1 MTLGEAAI
9 LGVVQGLSEFL
20 PISSS
25 AHLVLFEEW
34 LGIGSAD
41 LVFEIGVHAGTL
53 LSILIYFRKYLW
65 EYTTALFGRGQSQA
79 EISTARRELLLI
91 VIGSIP
97 AGIIG
102 VLFKDELEAMFN
114 DPVATA
120 IQLVIT
126 GVILLSTLLRRPGV
140 KDVTI
145 PSSWWIGVAQAV
157 AIIPG
162 ISRSGS
168 TIATGLWAGIRP
180 ARVAEFSFILSIPA
194 VAGAILLTLPEAWG
208 SGRLGMPHLL
218 GAIVAAVSGYAALKL
233 VFTLLRGGRFAFFGV
248 YCIIVGALAAILLR

>member
-9 LGVVQGLSEFL
+9 LGLVQGLSEFL

-25 AHLVLFEEW
+25 AHLVLFEQW

-41 LVFEIGVHAGTL
+41 LVFEIAVHAGTL
-53 LSILIYFRKYLW
+53 LSILVYFRKHLW
-65 EYTTALFGRGQSQA
+65 EYTTALFGHGETQA

-97 AGIIG
+97 AAIIG

-114 DPVATA
+114 DPVSTA

-126 GVILLSTLLRRPGV
+126 GVILLSTLLRKPGV

-194 VAGAILLTLPEAWG
+194 VAGAILLTIPNAWG
-208 SGRLGMPHLL
+208 SGRLGLPHLL
-218 GAIVAAVSGYAALKL
+218 GAAVAAVSGYAALRM
-233 VFTLLRGGRFAFFGV
+233 VFAFLRGGRFAFFGV
-248 YCIIVGALAAILLR
+248 YCIIVGALAAIFLR